1 MIEAR
6 ASSALLVSATIRAIQ
21 DKGGSAVVLA
31 KGDAVA
37 GAILLVLADRGIVT
51 KLVERVWQ
59 FDGGY
64 RLESVGPA
72 DLSEPGAVSDYIARR
87 RRSDPDLW
95 AIELDHRDALATAG
109 AIQN

>member
-6 ASSALLVSATIRAIQ
+6 ASSSLLVSAMLRTIQ
-21 DKGGSAVVLA
+21 DKGGSAMVLA
-31 KGDAVA
+31 KGDAMA
-37 GAILLVLADRGIVT
+37 GAILLVIADRGIAT

-64 RLESVGPA
+64 RLEPVGPA
-72 DLSEPGAVSDYIARR
+72 DLSEPGAVGDYIARR

-95 AIELDHRDALATAG
+95 AVELDHPDALAIAG
-109 AIQN
+109 AIQA